1 MLRSF
6 LLFSSLLCLLGS
18 LRAQEEGVKKIE
30 KYQIT
35 VLLAPSIERLSDRN
49 IKLALPLEWKPS
61 YHVGM
66 EYKRFLDPDLSF
78 STGFFFQN
86 KGFKTRPR
94 ILRSDGTFD
103 DTKRGNI
110 IVSARYLTVPVGF
123 DKHFTILKKLHFMIS
138 GGVMGGY
145 LVNQTFNGKRF
156 DAPDNLRDPIFGDFA
171 NEVSNIR
178 WFNKRYFAW
187 NVGVGFI
194 QYIKSKFVVVAQ
206 PMYQRQFSNALD
218 PEGALVG
225 YDKPRLDSFSLDLKA
240 GYFFNK
246 QIKNARKSF

>member
-1 MLRSF
+1 MLRLLLFALSFF
-6 LLFSSLLCLLGS
+6 LLGNSVRS
-18 LRAQEEGVKKIE
+18 QEGIKKIE

-35 VLLAPSIERLSDRN
+35 FLLAPSIERLNDRT

-61 YHVGM
+61 YHIGI

-78 STGFFFQN
+78 STGLFFQN
-86 KGFKTRPR
+86 KGFKTRPK

-110 IVSARYLTVPVGF
+110 IISARYLTIPVGF
-123 DKHFTILKKLHFMIS
+123 DKHFQIKRKFHFMIS
-138 GGVMGGY
+138 GGFMGGY
-145 LVNQTFNGKRF
+145 LINQTFNGKRF
-156 DAPDNLRDPIFGDFA
+156 NAPDNLRDPLFGAFS
-171 NEVSNIR
+171 NQVSNIT
-178 WFNKRYFAW
+178 WFNRKYFAW

-194 QYIKSKFVVVAQ
+194 QYIKSKLIVIIQ
-206 PMYQRQFSNALD
+206 PMYQRQFTNALD
-218 PEGALVG
+218 PDGPLVRAE
-225 YDKPRLDSFSLDLKA
+225 KPRLDSFSLDLKA